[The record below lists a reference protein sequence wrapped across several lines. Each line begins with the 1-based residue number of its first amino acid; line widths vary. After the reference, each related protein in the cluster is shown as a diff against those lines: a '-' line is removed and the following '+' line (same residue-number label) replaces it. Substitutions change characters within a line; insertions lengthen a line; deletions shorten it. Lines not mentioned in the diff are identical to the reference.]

1 MRLMVLLLR
10 KGVFCAWLQS
20 KLLRAEAET
29 ECWSHLDSHIDRL
42 DDALIRPG
50 RIDVRIHFGHATR
63 RQAHELFTKFY
74 PNLPQ
79 DSDLPS
85 LFASKIPENA
95 FSMAHLQGFLM
106 GHKQRPSE
114 AVKLVDEWIES
125 HQKGK
130 ADDSTESGSG
140 AVEDL

>member
-1 MRLMVLLLR
+1 MHDYKVSCSGPG
-10 KGVFCAWLQS
+10 KQ
-20 KLLRAEAET
+20 KQT
-29 ECWSHLDSHIDRL
+29 IDLDIYSHIDRL

-106 GHKQRPSE
+106 GHKQRPAE

-140 AVEDL
+140 TVEDL